1 MLCILQMMKLLK
13 NRSVHIYPQVS
24 KDCHSFVAVWI
35 SLCCSRIKSG
45 GEWSF
50 AVSLNPSLPSPSP
63 LFHRKFGLNVREK
76 ISPTLM
82 RLFKDRK
89 GGGQMQECY
98 SPPLPPGGGTLQS
111 VMQGRSIL
119 TEKVLHLC
127 TFYWK
132 KEPLSHTYLRTLHP
146 SSKPLKWS

>member
-98 SPPLPPGGGTLQS
+98 FPPPLPPGGGTLQS

-127 TFYWK
+127 TFY
-132 KEPLSHTYLRTLHP
+132 
-146 SSKPLKWS
+146 